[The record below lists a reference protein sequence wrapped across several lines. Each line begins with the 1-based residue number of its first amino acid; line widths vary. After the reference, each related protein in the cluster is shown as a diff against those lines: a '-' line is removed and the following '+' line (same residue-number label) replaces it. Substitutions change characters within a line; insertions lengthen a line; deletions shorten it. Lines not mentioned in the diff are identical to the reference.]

1 MNVNWLFGV
10 MEQLM
15 LRFWC
20 DNAIVMMFKNIYLL
34 DIQTEEFIDEM
45 TRSNKNVL
53 FWLVT
58 GTMKKG

>member
-1 MNVNWLFGV
+1 
-10 MEQLM
+10 M

>member
-1 MNVNWLFGV
+1 MDIWCDGGINDI
-10 MEQLM
+10 
-15 LRFWC
+15 FWC